1 MRHLSTAALIR
12 RGDRLLFVR
21 RRPGGDLG
29 RCWEL
34 PGGKVDAGEAPRQA
48 LRRELQEELGVE
60 ATVGNEV
67 AEADFTHR
75 GTPFRLIGYAVEV
88 DMEEVVLHEHDELA
102 FCTVEEALEMNL
114 APSDGSLLRSLV

>member
-1 MRHLSTAALIR
+1 MRNLSTAALIR

-21 RRPGGDLG
+21 RPPGGDLG

-48 LRRELQEELGVE
+48 LRRELQEELGVV
-60 ATVGNEV
+60 ASVGNEV
-67 AEADFTHR
+67 GETDFTHHGR
-75 GTPFRLIGYAVEV
+75 RFRLIGYAVEINV
-88 DMEEVVLHEHDELA
+88 EEVVLHEHDDLA

-114 APSDGSLLRSLV
+114 APSDGSLLRALT